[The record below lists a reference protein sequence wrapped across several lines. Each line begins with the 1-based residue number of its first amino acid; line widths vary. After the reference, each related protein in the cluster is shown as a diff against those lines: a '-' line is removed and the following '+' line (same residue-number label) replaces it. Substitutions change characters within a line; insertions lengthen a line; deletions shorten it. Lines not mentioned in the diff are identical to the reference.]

1 MIIKMKSEL
10 FDCLK
15 WMVMVVIPASITAYV
30 GLASIWGWP
39 FADEIAKTGTVLCA
53 FLGAI
58 LGISN
63 MQYKADQNR
72 EAIEDEGVQRD

>member
-1 MIIKMKSEL
+1 MTIKMKSEL

-15 WMVMVVIPASITAYV
+15 WIVMVVIPAATTAHV

-39 FADEIAKTGTVLCA
+39 FADEVAKTSTVLCA

-63 MQYKADQNR
+63 LQYKQ
-72 EAIEDEGVQRD
+72 EMSEDERTEGN